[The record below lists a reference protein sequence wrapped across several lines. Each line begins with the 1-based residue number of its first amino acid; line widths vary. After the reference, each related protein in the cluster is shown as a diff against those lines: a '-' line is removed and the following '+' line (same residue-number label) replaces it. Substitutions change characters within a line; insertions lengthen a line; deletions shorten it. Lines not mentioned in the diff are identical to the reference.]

1 MTEKSKTKV
10 LVFGGNGF
18 MGGETVVELLAMN
31 TFDITVVNRGHWDDF
46 DAKIR
51 IKPFV
56 KTITID
62 RYESNKKN
70 ISNENSLENLQMH
83 KENFVHRLVT
93 NILMQ

>member
-1 MTEKSKTKV
+1 MNLFLIQTIMTEKSTTKI

-18 MGGETVVELLAMN
+18 IGGETVVELLAMN

-62 RYESNKKN
+62 RYDESNRKMRR
-70 ISNENSLENLQMH
+70 E
-83 KENFVHRLVT
+83 
-93 NILMQ
+93 